1 MWLLSVLTAA
11 FVQGG
16 GPPPPNVLVVL
27 LDDVGRDKL
36 HAYGVSPSAPPTP
49 NLDALAAR
57 GVLFRNA
64 WAYHAC
70 SPTRAALLT
79 GRHADR
85 TGIGSVIRS
94 GDGVYSPLDLSETT
108 LPEALP
114 GYTSVALGKWHL
126 RDLGD
131 PDTHPLDSGFDA
143 VSGYLG
149 PNDYRCWSWNINGT
163 LVPQTGYFPTELAG
177 QAVETLRRVPE
188 PYFVYYCPK
197 MAHSPYHVPPAP
209 LHTQGQPTTTWGKH
223 AAMSESI
230 DTIVGRVLSA
240 VDLETTYVFVM
251 GDNGSPGEAVVPP
264 FMFNQAK
271 GSVYEGG
278 VRVPLIVAGPGV
290 ARGQECDEL
299 VHVTDLFATI
309 RELSGLGPPTSG
321 AEDSLSFAGQL
332 TDPQQRGH
340 RETLFVHKFP
350 FPGLPGPDVRA
361 LRTRRWKIIH
371 RAGAQ
376 RTELYDLIADPFELD
391 DLLVSQP
398 GPATAE
404 IRDRLLALMPT
415 FP

>member
-1 MWLLSVLTAA
+1 MWICSLLTAA
-11 FVQGG
+11 LAQGG
-16 GPPPPNVLVVL
+16 GPPAPNILVVL
-27 LDDVGRDKL
+27 LDDVGRDKV
-36 HAYGVSPSAPPTP
+36 HAYGESAAAPPTP

-64 WAYHAC
+64 WAYHSC

-79 GRHADR
+79 GRHSDR

-94 GDGVYSPLDLSETT
+94 GDGVYTPLGLSETT

-131 PDTHPLDSGFDA
+131 PDTHPIDSGFDA

-149 PNDYRCWSWNINGT
+149 SNDYLSWSWNLNGT
-163 LVPQTGYFPTELAG
+163 LTPRTGYFPTELAG
-177 QAVETLRRVPE
+177 QAIETLRRVPE

-197 MAHSPYHVPPAP
+197 LAHSPYHVPPQS
-209 LHTQGQPTTTWGKH
+209 LHTRGHPGSIWGQH

-230 DTIVGRVLSA
+230 DTVVGRLLEF
-240 VDLETTYVFVM
+240 VDLDQTYVFVM
-251 GDNGSPGEAVVPP
+251 GDNGSPGEAVVSP
-264 FMFNQAK
+264 FQLNQAK

-290 ARGQECDEL
+290 SRGTECAEL
-299 VHVTDLFATI
+299 VHVTDIFATV
-309 RELSGLGPPTSG
+309 RELSGLGPPSQG
-321 AEDSLSFAGQL
+321 AEDSVSFAAQL
-332 TDPQQRGH
+332 TDPLQPGA
-340 RETLFVHKFP
+340 REALFVHKFP

-361 LRTRRWKIIH
+361 LRTRRWKLIH
-371 RAGAQ
+371 RTSSQ
-376 RTELYDLIADPFELD
+376 RFELYDLASDPFELA
-391 DLLVSQP
+391 DLLVTQP
-398 GPATAE
+398 GPGTTG
-404 IRDRLLALMPT
+404 IKDRLLAMMPT